1 MIGRARDRL
10 AVLLGLAVLVCCQA
24 SPLYAQ
30 SEGAVERPAAAQ
42 TSPTSLA
49 NQAPRWVRLVKSTT
63 LNAIARGHFPADRP
77 ARDLYRATIVAAN
90 PQQFPNADN
99 AGSVLLPAGT
109 ALLFPPGAS
118 LPSSYVAN
126 PSEPPAPAEL
136 RAGAQSVAP
145 ALGAVALAAAQR
157 KIKTCVPRIDQ
168 TAKALAAGANSGA
181 FLFNSL
187 SDADKTI
194 LSLSLEVGDG
204 ASSSY
209 ASATFAPLGAQGCA
223 VAADVVA
230 WWPANCAEV
239 MTKAFPQVTAAGPLM
254 RDIRVTEAGP
264 TMRVF
269 FMPAGAGC
277 VTIKKEVIF

>member
-136 RAGAQSVAP
+136 RAGAQTVAP

-204 ASSSY
+204 ASS
-209 ASATFAPLGAQGCA
+209 GCA